1 MSGGTLTYFFFFLGV
16 VMAVVVVAKARFLE
30 LVLGIVLVLVA
41 LARTAA
47 DRVIRV
53 IRFMAGNA
61 TSLLR
66 KMTFYSDS
74 RIEDTIPLTSLYK

>member
-47 DRVIRV
+47 DRVIR
-53 IRFMAGNA
+53 FMAGKVVRVA
-61 TSLLR
+61 VSVGGAVRGGGKFL
-66 KMTFYSDS
+66 FS
-74 RIEDTIPLTSLYK
+74 

>member
-47 DRVIRV
+47 DRVIRC
-53 IRFMAGNA
+53 MAGKVVRVA
-61 TSLLR
+61 VSVGGAVRWREVFL
-66 KMTFYSDS
+66 
-74 RIEDTIPLTSLYK
+74 I

>member
-41 LARTAA
+41 VRAAA
-47 DRVIRV
+47 DRVIR
-53 IRFMAGNA
+53 RMAGKVVRVA
-61 TSLLR
+61 VSVGGAVRGGGKFL
-66 KMTFYSDS
+66 FS
-74 RIEDTIPLTSLYK
+74 